1 MKAPARPPRRF
12 AVATGGVTWELT
24 SYQATVEHMG
34 VPPDVVAGLDLLVDD
49 GMPVDKAA
57 ALVGA
62 EHRDGRDAEAFAR
75 HLLRLR
81 RAARSTAAGRTPP

>member
-1 MKAPARPPRRF
+1 MTVPRPPRRF
-12 AVATGGVTWELT
+12 AVSPAGAAWELT
-24 SYQATVEHMG
+24 SYQATVDHMG

-57 ALVGA
+57 DLVVA
-62 EHRDGRDAEAFAR
+62 AHRDGRDAEAFAR

-81 RAARSTAAGRTPP
+81 RAARERGVRRR